1 MAILVKSHV
10 ARDFLQN
17 AAFFNTVAKIAWEY
31 VSNSLDNPRGNQS
44 VHCRVQIGDGRIVV
58 TDDARGMSHRDLE
71 RFFTMHGENV
81 QRAAGK
87 VVRGRFG
94 TGKSAAFGL
103 ANTLRVSSVKDGLKN
118 VVELWRED
126 IVAARDGSPFEV
138 RELVTTLPTNEPAGT
153 MIEIEGVQTKPG
165 DILQTKQYVER
176 RLGRYRQANHV
187 MINNH
192 VAEYQEPPFIDE
204 RTFSTTSAPVG
215 SDGAPVVL
223 TVRTSPVP
231 LDEGTRGIDIL
242 SRGIWHETTLAGLD
256 RSELIEHLYGF
267 VDIPALE
274 DDSGPIPPFDNTRSG
289 RLNPANAI
297 VVATYAWLATCL
309 DDVRRNLLERDRE
322 RRRTAEA
329 KRLQQEAD
337 RIARI
342 LNQDFDDWRVEFKRA
357 AGSLGRD
364 LGHVVGLGD
373 GAAEV
378 LPGEGDEAADFV
390 MTGPPHGEG
399 SSQGGPAGAGD
410 VMRPGSGL
418 KPGPGTGRPR
428 GGEGSE
434 RRARSGGFAL
444 EYENATEAE
453 ARSRYEEDRRAIY
466 INLDHPQIAAARRG
480 GIDSR
485 PFRQLSYEVAFTE
498 YSLAVAREMARAQG
512 AIFDAQDAIVEI
524 GLVLNRI
531 SRQGSFLYD
540 DSGA

>member
-204 RTFSTTSAPVG
+204 RTFATTSAPIG

-242 SRGIWHETTLAGLD
+242 SRGIWHETRC
-256 RSELIEHLYGF
+256 RS
-267 VDIPALE
+267 
-274 DDSGPIPPFDNTRSG
+274 
-289 RLNPANAI
+289 
-297 VVATYAWLATCL
+297 
-309 DDVRRNLLERDRE
+309 
-322 RRRTAEA
+322 
-329 KRLQQEAD
+329 
-337 RIARI
+337 
-342 LNQDFDDWRVEFKRA
+342 
-357 AGSLGRD
+357 
-364 LGHVVGLGD
+364 
-373 GAAEV
+373 
-378 LPGEGDEAADFV
+378 
-390 MTGPPHGEG
+390 
-399 SSQGGPAGAGD
+399 
-410 VMRPGSGL
+410 
-418 KPGPGTGRPR
+418 
-428 GGEGSE
+428 
-434 RRARSGGFAL
+434 
-444 EYENATEAE
+444 
-453 ARSRYEEDRRAIY
+453 
-466 INLDHPQIAAARRG
+466 
-480 GIDSR
+480 
-485 PFRQLSYEVAFTE
+485 
-498 YSLAVAREMARAQG
+498 
-512 AIFDAQDAIVEI
+512 
-524 GLVLNRI
+524 
-531 SRQGSFLYD
+531 
-540 DSGA
+540 